1 MRSCAG
7 CNSINGADSWP
18 GDNKARA
25 LSMAARMGYHV
36 FVSEATVTKAGS
48 KLSVAVTVE
57 NKGVAPPYY
66 PLHLQ

>member
-1 MRSCAG
+1 
-7 CNSINGADSWP
+7 
-18 GDNKARA
+18 
-25 LSMAARMGYHV
+25 MAARMGYHV